1 MEREKF
7 KKLKNLG
14 ERERERERERK
25 MMTPTMT
32 STDDDE
38 IETQNDESNLVV
50 KTPKLDEYK
59 FSSHTM
65 SLMKTATYVF
75 LFFFFK
81 HLHISSIDSTINMVV
96 LYISHYSLDH

>member
-1 MEREKF
+1 MKGNKF
-7 KKLKNLG
+7 PVGLSG
-14 ERERERERERK
+14 ERKIQKIEKSWRERERERK

-38 IETQNDESNLVV
+38 IETQNNESNLVV

-75 LFFFFK
+75 LFFF
-81 HLHISSIDSTINMVV
+81 SST
-96 LYISHYSLDH
+96 YPSLQ